1 MLHAKGKGPISDYY
15 TKVKTKLND
24 LNKVSEN
31 KSSVNR
37 YNNEGESSAT
47 RSSSRSKINPGTGA
61 RLGDTASQVWDF
73 FGKKSSPKGSSETK
87 TKIEGNSP
95 VSSNEGTS
103 SAEAAETSSFGPQ
116 KSGLGVE
123 LSSAFSEN
131 PLSLDMNSP
140 ESLPTLSTKSDAFS
154 KGMGR
159 KNKKK
164 VVSAETL
171 GKSIKEKQNA
181 EAIVKMNPKGAQKP
195 PSLPN
200 ETGFSN
206 TMQKQN
212 VSPPQKPSRR
222 QEKLKAEENKK
233 DAQDSKDFAKFA
245 TEYDGAPSGVSPSQD
260 FAKTLYLQK
269 AKAEGFTR
277 DEAMKY
283 SKVYRQNKDN
293 GAYRYEMGGGN
304 NAAFYAEKEEP
315 KKSLKGL
322 FNRKNK

>member
-1 MLHAKGKGPISDYY
+1 MGYKTKSMLHAKGKGPISDYY
-15 TKVKTKLND
+15 TKVKAKLND

-37 YNNEGESSAT
+37 YGDERESSAT

-87 TKIEGNSP
+87 TKIEGKSL

-164 VVSAETL
+164 VVSAETF
-171 GKSIKEKQNA
+171 GERIKEKQNA

-195 PSLPN
+195 PSLRN

-206 TMQKQN
+206 TMQKQD
-212 VSPPQKPSRR
+212 VPTPQKQSRR
-222 QEKLKAEENKK
+222 QENNFV
-233 DAQDSKDFAKFA
+233 QSKDHSTA
-245 TEYDGAPSGVSPSQD
+245 
-260 FAKTLYLQK
+260 LQK
-269 AKAEGFTR
+269 AKEKFGNRTEFNLTR
-277 DEAMKY
+277 E
-283 SKVYRQNKDN
+283 N
-293 GAYRYEMGGGN
+293 GMYTYT
-304 NAAFYAEKEEP
+304 
-315 KKSLKGL
+315 KK
-322 FNRKNK
+322 